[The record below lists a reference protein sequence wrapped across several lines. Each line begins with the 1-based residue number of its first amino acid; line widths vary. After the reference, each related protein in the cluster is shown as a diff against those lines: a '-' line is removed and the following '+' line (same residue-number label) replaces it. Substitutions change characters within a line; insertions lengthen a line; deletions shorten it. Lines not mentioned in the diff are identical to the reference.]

1 MAISPEIFL
10 EKKTMYDGFIKTAA
24 GTPEIVVADC
34 AHNALAITALMRQAA
49 EQGVKVLALPEL
61 CITGYTCQDLFF
73 QQQLLDSALEALG
86 EVVSASA
93 GLDLLAAV
101 GCPLRYADKLYN
113 CAVVI
118 KDGCIL
124 GVVPKRHL
132 PNYCE
137 FYEMRHFA
145 PAPEGVMDITLFG
158 KSVPFGL
165 GLVFESRQFPAL
177 TIGVELC
184 EDLWA
189 ADPPS
194 TRLALGGA
202 VMILNL
208 SASNET
214 IGKREYRRS
223 LVANQSAR
231 LLCAYVY
238 ASAGEGESTQDLVF
252 GGHDIIAEN
261 GSVLS
266 ESALYTTGLTIS
278 EPDVQK
284 LHTERRRNTSFESS
298 PAGIR
303 RVPFDMQPAVTVL
316 TRFADPAP
324 FVPHSDGEKDR
335 RCEDILSMQAH
346 ALAKRIKHTHCR
358 AAVIGISGGLDST
371 LALLVCVRAMALCGL
386 PNSCITAVTMPCFGT
401 TSHTRTNA
409 ETLCTLLGTK
419 LRVIDIK
426 AAVNRH
432 FADIGHDESVRD
444 VVYENSQARERTQIL
459 MDIANAENGLVI
471 GTGDLSELALGWAT
485 YNGDHISMYGVN
497 AGVPKT
503 LVRHIVRYYAQTAD
517 DPELTRVLMSIYDTP
532 VSPELLPADENGEIA
547 QITEDLVGPYELHD
561 FFLYNAIR
569 WGFPPKKVL
578 RLAEYA
584 FKGSYDRAVILK
596 WLRVFYR
603 RFFAQQFKRSCL
615 PDGVKVGSV
624 TLSPRGDWRMPSD
637 ASVAAWQKELE
648 EPD

>member
-1 MAISPEIFL
+1 
-10 EKKTMYDGFIKTAA
+10 MYDGFIKTAA
-24 GTPEIVVADC
+24 ATPEIITADC
-34 AHNALAITALMRQAA
+34 LNNARAVTELMRQAA
-49 EQGVKVLALPEL
+49 EKGVKVLAFPEL
-61 CITGYTCQDLFF
+61 CVTGYTCQDLFF
-73 QQQLLDSALEALG
+73 QQSLLDSALEALG
-86 EVVSASA
+86 TIVSASA
-93 GLDLLAAV
+93 GLDMLSAV
-101 GCPLRYADKLYN
+101 GCPLRVGDKLYN
-113 CAVVI
+113 CAVMI
-118 KDGCIL
+118 KDGSVL

-137 FYEMRHFA
+137 FYEKRHFA
-145 PAPEGVMDITLFG
+145 PAPDGASDIELFG
-158 KSVPFGL
+158 VSVPFGM
-165 GLVFESRQFPAL
+165 GLVFECRQLPEL
-177 TIGVELC
+177 SVGVEIC

-261 GSVLS
+261 GSVLCES
-266 ESALYTTGLTIS
+266 ELYTTGLTIS
-278 EPDVQK
+278 EPDVFR
-284 LHTERRRNTSFESS
+284 LRTERRRNTSFEST

-303 RVPFDMQPAVTVL
+303 RIYFDMRPEQTRL
-316 TRFADPAP
+316 TRFVDPAP
-324 FVPHSDGEKDR
+324 FVPHSEGEKDR
-335 RCEDILSMQAH
+335 RCEDILAMQAH
-346 ALAKRIKHTHCR
+346 ALAKRIKHTHCK

-401 TSHTRTNA
+401 TSHTKTNA
-409 ETLCTLLGTK
+409 ETLCTLLGTR

-432 FADIGHDESVRD
+432 FADIGHDESVRN

-503 LVRHIVRYYAQTAD
+503 LVRHIVRYYAQTSD
-517 DPELTRVLMSIYDTP
+517 DPALRDVLMSIYDTP
-532 VSPELLPADENGEIA
+532 VSPELLPADENGDIA

-561 FFLYNAIR
+561 FFLYNGIR
-569 WGFPPKKVL
+569 WCFSPKKVL
-578 RLAEYA
+578 RLAQYA
-584 FKGSYDRAVILK
+584 FSGKYDRAFILK

-603 RFFAQQFKRSCL
+603 RFFSQQFKRSCL

-637 ASVAAWQKELE
+637 ASGAMWQRELE
-648 EPD
+648 GLE